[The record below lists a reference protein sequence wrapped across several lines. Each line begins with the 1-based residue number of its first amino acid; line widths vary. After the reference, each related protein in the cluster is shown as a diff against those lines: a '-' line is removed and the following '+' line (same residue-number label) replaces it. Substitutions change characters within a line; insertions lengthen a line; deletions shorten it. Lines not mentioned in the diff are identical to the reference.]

1 MAENKVV
8 FGLSKVYFGTYSVT
22 TTGSVT
28 LGTPMHVPG
37 AVNLSL
43 EADTEETVFWADNVK
58 YYVTNADNG
67 FTGDLEMAYFPDNF
81 KTSFMNYRTQSDG
94 GLAQV
99 KGMKNKDVY
108 MMFEA
113 DGDSEQRR
121 AILYNIA
128 LGPISREYSTEEGN
142 QEPKTATMPITVTGD
157 NTTGVTRVVYGSTAS
172 GYSTLFTNPP
182 VPSTN

>member
-8 FGLSKVYFGTYSVT
+8 FGLSDVYFGTYSVS
-22 TTGSVT
+22 TTGTVT
-28 LGTPMHVPG
+28 LGTPYHVPG

-58 YYVTNADNG
+58 YYVVNADNG
-67 FTGDLEMAYFPDNF
+67 FTGDLEMAYFPDAF
-81 KTSFMNYRTQSDG
+81 KTQFMNYRTQSDG

-108 MMFEA
+108 MMFQA
-113 DGDSEQRR
+113 DGDKEHRR
-121 AILYNIA
+121 AIMYNIA
-128 LGPISREYSTEEGN
+128 LGPISREYSTSEGN
-142 QEPKTATMPITVTGD
+142 IEPKTATMPITVTGD
-157 NTTGVTRVVYGSTAS
+157 NDTGVTRVVYGEDAT
-172 GYSTLFTNPP
+172 GYATLFTTPP